1 MSVKI
6 TYFLVL
12 ASNRKVADLETK
24 IQEIEKE
31 KKEQNHGELLITILL
46 SSKRVRVAQLEEA

>member
-12 ASNRKVADLETK
+12 ASNRKVAGLEFK

-31 KKEQNHGELLITILL
+31 KREQNHGELLFTITL
-46 SSKRVRVAQLEEA
+46 SSKGAKVAH

>member
-6 TYFLVL
+6 MYFLVL
-12 ASNRKVADLETK
+12 AANRKVADLETK

-31 KKEQNHGELLITILL
+31 KKEQNHGELLITIPL
-46 SSKRVRVAQLEEA
+46 SS

>member
-6 TYFLVL
+6 TYFLVI
-12 ASNRKVADLETK
+12 AANRKVADLETK

-31 KKEQNHGELLITILL
+31 KNEQNHGELLITILL
-46 SSKRVRVAQLEEA
+46 SSKGVRVAQLEEA